1 MTTSTLSD
9 WSAHSVRDAVI
20 GDLDRDA
27 VALARK
33 RLAAALSSRFPSIDI
48 AKLDDWGFLERAG
61 MAQKGGVSRA
71 ALLLLGKPE
80 SAFHLSPNMAEITW
94 SLEGDQRDYEHF
106 SPPFLL
112 SVPRVIERIRNLT
125 IRFPMPGVLINH
137 ETPMYD
143 SHVLA
148 EAIHNCIAHQDYS
161 SGARIVV
168 RERPDR
174 LIFLNAGSFFDGT
187 PDACALGSHA
197 PRHYRNPHLVQMMAD
212 LGMIKK
218 TGCGLREIFRRQ
230 CGRFMP
236 LPDYDLDEANAV
248 TMTVHGRV
256 MDLAYTQL
264 LMQKTGLPVE
274 QVLALDRIQKR
285 LPVSD
290 EAIRKLRKDGLIEG
304 GKPHIRVSSTVAA
317 ATEN

>member
-1 MTTSTLSD
+1 MTATALGD
-9 WSAHSVRDAVI
+9 WSAHVVRDAVI

-27 VALARK
+27 VALARE
-33 RLAAALSSRFPSIDI
+33 RLADALSSRFPSVKI
-48 AKLDDWGFLERAG
+48 AKLDDRSFLEHAG
-61 MAQKGGVSRA
+61 MLRTGGVSRA

-80 SAFHLSPNMAEITW
+80 SAFHLNPNMAEITW
-94 SLEGDQRDYEHF
+94 SLEGDQRGYEHF

-112 SVPRVIERIRNLT
+112 SVPQVIERIRNLT

-143 SHVLA
+143 FHVLA
-148 EAIHNCIAHQDYS
+148 EAIHNCIVHQDYF

-168 RERPDR
+168 REQPDR
-174 LIFLNAGSFFDGT
+174 LIFQNAGSFFEGT

-197 PRHYRNPHLVQMMAD
+197 PRHYRNPHLAQMMGD

-218 TGCGLREIFRRQ
+218 MGCGLREIFQRQ

-236 LPDYDLDEANAV
+236 LPDYDLEEPNAV

-256 MDLAYTQL
+256 IDIDYTQL
-264 LMQKTGLPVE
+264 LMRKTDLPVE
-274 QVLALDRIQKR
+274 QVLALDRIQKQ

-290 EAIRKLRKDGLIEG
+290 EVIRTLRKAGLVEG
-304 GKPHIRVSSTVAA
+304 RKPYICVNSKAIL
-317 ATEN
+317 ATAT